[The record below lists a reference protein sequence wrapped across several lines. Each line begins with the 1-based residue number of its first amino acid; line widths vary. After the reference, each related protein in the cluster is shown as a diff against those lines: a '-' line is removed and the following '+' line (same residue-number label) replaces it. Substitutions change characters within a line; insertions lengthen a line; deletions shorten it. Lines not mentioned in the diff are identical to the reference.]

1 MCSQGIETGERSG
14 RKSLRWWIRKA
25 GSMGEKK
32 ENESRCYRNGE
43 NTRMVNEILKDHYLK
58 KKPKLARKHKLKYSL
73 KVILKLLCF

>member
-1 MCSQGIETGERSG
+1 
-14 RKSLRWWIRKA
+14 
-25 GSMGEKK
+25 MGEKK